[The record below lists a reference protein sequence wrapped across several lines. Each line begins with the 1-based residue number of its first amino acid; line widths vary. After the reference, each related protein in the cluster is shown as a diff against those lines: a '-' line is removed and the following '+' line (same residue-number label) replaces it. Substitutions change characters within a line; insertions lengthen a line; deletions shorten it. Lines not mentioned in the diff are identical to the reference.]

1 MTSDNKNNTSYCLI
15 LAIFFLVSSIGCQTT
30 ETKYVAPG
38 GSESII
44 SLNQINTQDWVNAA
58 DQMVQSLIVSGVIER
73 AERQPAVLGISRIIN
88 DTQQRVDTD
97 ALVKKIRVAL
107 NKTGKVVT
115 TTTLGL
121 GGRSEDPMAK
131 SAAEMKR
138 FMNDEPQAL
147 DLPDFSLSGKLLEQ
161 RATDGKDRQVTYT
174 FQLSLTELSTGY
186 AIWEDEVNIQKVGRK
201 SNLSW

>member
-1 MTSDNKNNTSYCLI
+1 MTKDNKNNSSYCLI
-15 LAIFFLVSSIGCQTT
+15 LAIFFVVSSIGCQTAK
-30 ETKYVAPG
+30 TKYVAPG

-44 SLNQINTQDWVNAA
+44 SINQINTQDWINAA

-131 SAAEMKR
+131 SAAEMNR

-174 FQLSLTELSTGY
+174 FQLSLTELSSGY

>member
-1 MTSDNKNNTSYCLI
+1 MTKDNKNNSSYCLI
-15 LAIFFLVSSIGCQTT
+15 LAIFFVVSSIGCQTAK
-30 ETKYVAPG
+30 TKYVAPG

-44 SLNQINTQDWVNAA
+44 SINQINTQDWINAA

-97 ALVKKIRVAL
+97 AVVKKIRVAL

-131 SAAEMKR
+131 SAAEMNR

-174 FQLSLTELSTGY
+174 FQLSLTELSSGY

>member
-1 MTSDNKNNTSYCLI
+1 MTSDNKNKSSYCLI
-15 LAIFFLVSSIGCQTT
+15 LAILFVVSSTGCQTT
-30 ETKYVAPG
+30 KTKYVAPG

-44 SLNQINTQDWVNAA
+44 SINQINTQDWINAA
-58 DQMVQSLIVSGVIER
+58 DQMVQSLIVSGVVER

-107 NKTGKVVT
+107 SKTGKVVT
-115 TTTLGL
+115 KTTLGL

-131 SAAEMKR
+131 SAAEMNR

-174 FQLSLTELSTGY
+174 FQLSLTQLSTGY